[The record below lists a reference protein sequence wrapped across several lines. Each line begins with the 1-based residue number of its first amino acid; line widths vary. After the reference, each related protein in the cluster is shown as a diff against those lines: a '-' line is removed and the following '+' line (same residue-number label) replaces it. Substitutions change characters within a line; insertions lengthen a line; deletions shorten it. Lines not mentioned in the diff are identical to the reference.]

1 MTDQETTMLK
11 AMTTNFKDL
20 IEDVDLK
27 LNAKD
32 SREIKYYTERI
43 TMEKEAIEDILKVLG
58 GERL

>member
-1 MTDQETTMLK
+1 MTDQEKTMLK
-11 AMTTNFKDL
+11 ALTTNFKDL

-43 TMEKEAIEDILKVLG
+43 TIEKEAIEDILRAMG

>member
-1 MTDQETTMLK
+1 MTDQEKTMFK
-11 AMTTNFKDL
+11 ALVANFEDL

-27 LNAKD
+27 LQAKD
-32 SREIKYYTERI
+32 SREIEYYTERI

>member
-11 AMTTNFKDL
+11 ALVLNFKDL

-27 LNAKD
+27 LNTKD
-32 SREIKYYTERI
+32 SREIEYYTERI

-58 GERL
+58 GTEK

>member
-1 MTDQETTMLK
+1 MTEQETTMLK
-11 AMTTNFKDL
+11 ALTINFKDL

-27 LNAKD
+27 LKAKD
-32 SREIKYYTERI
+32 QRDIKYYTERI

>member
-1 MTDQETTMLK
+1 MTEQETTMLK
-11 AMTTNFKDL
+11 ALTINFNDL

-27 LNAKD
+27 LKAKD
-32 SREIKYYTERI
+32 QRDIKYYTERI

>member
-11 AMTTNFKDL
+11 ALTMNFKDL

-27 LNAKD
+27 LQAKD

>member
-11 AMTTNFKDL
+11 ALTLNFKDL
-20 IEDVDLK
+20 IEDVDNK
-27 LNAKD
+27 LNSKD

>member
-1 MTDQETTMLK
+1 MTEQETTMLK
-11 AMTTNFKDL
+11 ALTMNFKDL

-27 LNAKD
+27 LNSKD

-43 TMEKEAIEDILKVLG
+43 TIEKEAIEDILKVLG

>member
-1 MTDQETTMLK
+1 MTEQETTMLK
-11 AMTTNFKDL
+11 ALTINFKDL

-32 SREIKYYTERI
+32 SREIKYYAERI
-43 TMEKEAIEDILKVLG
+43 TMEKEAIEDILRVLG